1 MRRSSGW
8 AAGIAVLALA
18 GGGAAAAATGFGFES
33 NPGRPAEK
41 SPVPPA
47 TAKVTR
53 ETLVD
58 TEKHQGD
65 LGYGEATTL
74 NGKLAGTVTGL
85 PAPGTTV
92 RRGQSLY
99 RVDDT
104 PVVLLYGALP
114 AYRPLAKGTEGADV
128 KQFEQNLA
136 ALGYTGFTVDDE
148 FSERTTVAVKKWQ
161 KSLGL
166 EETGVVDVGRIAYA
180 RGMLRVDAL
189 KAAVGDAAAPGTPVL
204 NYTGLKR
211 RVTVDLDLADQRLA
225 KRGAA
230 VSVVLPDGKKVNGTI
245 TGSRS
250 VTTDDGGDGGGGGGG
265 GPQGGGEDSK
275 TTIEVSITLQGGDA
289 PTGPDRAK
297 VGVLFTASKREN
309 VLTVPVAALLALS
322 DGGYGVQVVDGSS
335 TRIVPVETG
344 MFADG
349 RVEVTGEGLSE
360 STTVVMPS

>member
-33 NPGRPAEK
+33 NPGQQAEK
-41 SPVPPA
+41 SAAPPA

-85 PAPGTTV
+85 PAPGATV

-104 PVVLLYGALP
+104 PVVLMYGALP
-114 AYRPLAKGTEGADV
+114 MYRPLAKGTEGADV
-128 KQFEQNLA
+128 RQLEQNLA

-148 FSERTTVAVKKWQ
+148 FSERTTSAVKQWQ

-166 EETGVVDVGRIAYA
+166 EETGVIDVGRIAYA
-180 RGMLRVDAL
+180 RGVLRVDAL

-204 NYTGLKR
+204 TYTGLNR
-211 RVTVDLDLADQRLA
+211 RVTVSLDLADQRLA
-225 KRGAA
+225 KRGTG

-245 TGSRS
+245 TGTRS
-250 VTTDDGGDGGGGGGG
+250 VTNDDGGDGGGGDGGGPPGGG
-265 GPQGGGEDSK
+265 GESK
-275 TTIEVSITLQGGDA
+275 PTIEVTVTLQKDA
-289 PTGPDRAK
+289 LTGTDRAK
-297 VGVLFTASKREN
+297 VGVLFTATKREN

-335 TRIVPVETG
+335 TRILPVETG

-349 RVEVTGEGLSE
+349 RVEVAGDGLSE